1 MKKLSEILSEL
12 KTIKADLAD
21 RFHVSEIGIYGSV
34 TRADFGTMSDID
46 ILVDFDKP
54 IGIKFIELADYI
66 EQHLKH
72 KVDLVSKKALKD
84 RFYQKIINEI
94 VYV

>member
-1 MKKLSEILSEL
+1 MEEL
-12 KTIKADLAD
+12 KAIKADLASK
-21 RFHVSEIGIYGSV
+21 FHVSEIGIYGSV
-34 TRADFGTMSDID
+34 TRADFGAMSDID
-46 ILVDFDKP
+46 VLVDFDKR

-66 EQHLKH
+66 EHHLKH

-84 RFYQKIINEI
+84 RFYQKITNEI